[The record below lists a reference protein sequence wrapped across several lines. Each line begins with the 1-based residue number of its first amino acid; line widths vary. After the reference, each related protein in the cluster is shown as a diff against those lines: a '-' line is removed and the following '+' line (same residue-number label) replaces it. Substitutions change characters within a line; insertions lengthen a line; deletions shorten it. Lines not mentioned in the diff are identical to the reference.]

1 LRDWVALLGFDV
13 DSVHGYLGFLPLK
26 GGAVDVQP
34 RSALSA
40 GGYLLKARKRVS
52 TLTLIRPRRRV
63 RQRVL
68 VGAAEPTHK
77 VRP

>member
-1 LRDWVALLGFDV
+1 
-13 DSVHGYLGFLPLK
+13 
-26 GGAVDVQP
+26 
-34 RSALSA
+34 
-40 GGYLLKARKRVS
+40 VS

-68 VGAAEPTHK
+68 VGAAEPTNK